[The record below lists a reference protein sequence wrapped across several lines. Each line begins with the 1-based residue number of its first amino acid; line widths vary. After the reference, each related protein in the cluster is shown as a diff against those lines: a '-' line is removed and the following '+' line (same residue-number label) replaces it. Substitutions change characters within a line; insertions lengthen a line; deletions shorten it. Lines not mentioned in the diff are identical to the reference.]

1 MAKVIAT
8 SRPLPLP
15 DMELAGEQIRFVYAA
30 DGAIP
35 ADAVAYL
42 STAVDPIDAGLISRF
57 PNGLGMIANLG
68 VGYDNID
75 LCAASARGLKVSNTP
90 VVTEDTADLAFAL
103 ILAACRRVGEG
114 ERFLRAGN
122 WHADAPPPPVGVRV
136 HGATLGIVG
145 FGAIGQAVARRASGF
160 GMRVLYH
167 SRSAKEEAAKTLEAE
182 YRADLVDLLSQS
194 DIVSIHAPL
203 TEATRGLI
211 DTAALAACKPGAV
224 LVNTARGPLVDETA
238 LVDALESGH
247 IAAAGL
253 DVFAEEPKVPEALV
267 AMDQVVLTPHIGSAT
282 AQCRTEMVQ
291 RGIANIV
298 RFLET
303 GEVIDP
309 VPLPKV
315 QR

>member
-1 MAKVIAT
+1 VAVIVAT

-15 DMELAGEQIRFVYAA
+15 EMELAGQKVRFVHAA
-30 DGAIP
+30 GGDVP

-42 STAVDPIDAGLISRF
+42 STAVDPVDAAMVTRLPESVGL
-57 PNGLGMIANLG
+57 IANLG

-75 LCAASARGLKVSNTP
+75 LGAAAARGLKISNTP

-122 WHADAPPPPVGVRV
+122 WRADAPPPPVGVRV
-136 HGATLGIVG
+136 HGATLGIIG
-145 FGAIGQAVARRASGF
+145 FGAIGQAVAKRASGF
-160 GMRVLYH
+160 GMKLLYH
-167 SRSAKEEAAKTLEAE
+167 NRTEKPDAAEAVGAE
-182 YRADLVDLLSQS
+182 FCAELTDLLARS

-211 DTAALAACKPGAV
+211 DAAALAACKPGAV

-238 LVDALESGH
+238 LVDALQSGH
-247 IAAAGL
+247 IAAVGL
-253 DVFAEEPKVPEALV
+253 DVFAEEPAVPAALM
-267 AMDQVVLTPHIGSAT
+267 AMEQVVLTPHIGSAT
-282 AQCRTEMVQ
+282 AQCRADMVQ
-291 RGIANIV
+291 RGIANIA

-309 VPLPKV
+309 VPLPKG
-315 QR
+315 